1 MKKNRCTAPE
11 PVTEEQEELLD
22 RLAPAEP
29 SRGHRHSDQGAD
41 DPDGGAHG
49 LALLEAHD
57 KESRITLEREH
68 VGIKGSLRGLTRVCR
83 SIPSQ
88 RRGRHVWSA

>member
-1 MKKNRCTAPE
+1 MTAPE

-29 SRGHRHSDQGAD
+29 RRGHGHGDEGAD
-41 DPDGGAHG
+41 DPDGGAHR

-57 KESRITLEREH
+57 EESRITLEREH
-68 VGIKGSLRGLTRVCR
+68 FGIKRSLRGLT
-83 SIPSQ
+83 
-88 RRGRHVWSA
+88 